1 MMSLV
6 GGDFNN
12 QAAAAAAAVAA
23 SNASAAAAAAAACAA
38 SSAAVALGVQ
48 PTTLLATNASDIYSL
63 AHMGGLHQQLLQQSA
78 AAVFQNYTSMEDDD
92 GSTNL
97 NNAFSAATSAGGILV
112 NSSGKPIT
120 TAQFLTTDDG
130 QQHHLQQHHNQQIYD
145 QMDDGYED
153 GISGLTPKQEIINID
168 DFVMMTDSN
177 SYDGTDFINS
187 DDKSG
192 IDITQPH
199 DVDEHDLLV
208 PMSDEHKIL
217 SEAAAAANRNILTAA
232 QAASTSANSLSSR
245 GVGGVG
251 SSSQCGNGGG
261 NLRSQRKTR
270 KIEPVNRPGLVLKTP
285 IAYKGNIDPSV
296 IPIQKDGMGRFY
308 VIRFISLLY
317 IFVIL
322 FSFALSLKKFLFTK
336 KGILHIYFN

>member
-1 MMSLV
+1 MDDLSQQQTMDLNPMMSLV

-48 PTTLLATNASDIYSL
+48 PTLLATNASDIYGL

-78 AAVFQNYTSMEDDD
+78 AAVFQNYAAMEDDD
-92 GSTNL
+92 GTTNL
-97 NNAFSAATSAGGILV
+97 NNAYNAAAAAGGILV

-120 TAQFLTTDDG
+120 TTQFLTTDDG

-187 DDKSG
+187 DDKSASG

-199 DVDEHDLLV
+199 EVDDHDLLV

-217 SEAAAAANRNILTAA
+217 SEAAAAANRNILAAA
-232 QAASTSANSLSSR
+232 QIASTSANSLSSR
-245 GVGGVG
+245 VGVGGGGGGVG
-251 SSSQCGNGGG
+251 SNNQSGSGGG

-296 IPIQKDGMGRFY
+296 IPIQKDGMAVCERCGQ
-308 VIRFISLLY
+308 
-317 IFVIL
+317 
-322 FSFALSLKKFLFTK
+322 
-336 KGILHIYFN
+336 

>member
-48 PTTLLATNASDIYSL
+48 PSLLATSANDIYGL

-78 AAVFQNYTSMEDDD
+78 AAAVFQNYTSMDDD
-92 GSTNL
+92 DATTNL
-97 NNAFSAATSAGGILV
+97 NNALNAAAAAGGILV
-112 NSSGKPIT
+112 NSNGKPIT
-120 TAQFLTTDDG
+120 TAQFITTDDG
-130 QQHHLQQHHNQQIYD
+130 QQHHHLQQQQLHHHQQQIYD
-145 QMDDGYED
+145 QMNDGYED
-153 GISGLTPKQEIINID
+153 GSLGLTPKQEIINID

-187 DDKSG
+187 DDKSATG

-199 DVDEHDLLV
+199 EVDEHDLLV
-208 PMSDEHKIL
+208 PMSDEHKLL
-217 SEAAAAANRNILTAA
+217 SEAAAAANRNLLAA
-232 QAASTSANSLSSR
+232 AHAASTSANSLSNR
-245 GVGGVG
+245 GGGGG
-251 SSSQCGNGGG
+251 SSTHGGG
-261 NLRSQRKTR
+261 GGLRSQRKTR

-308 VIRFISLLY
+308 LFFFYFIHLFNF
-317 IFVIL
+317 FV
-322 FSFALSLKKFLFTK
+322 LK
-336 KGILHIYFN
+336 

>member
-1 MMSLV
+1 MSLV

-48 PTTLLATNASDIYSL
+48 PTTLLATNANDIYGL
-63 AHMGGLHQQLLQQSA
+63 AQMGGLHQQLLQQSA
-78 AAVFQNYTSMEDDD
+78 AAVFQNYTMDDDD
-92 GSTNL
+92 GTTNL
-97 NNAFSAATSAGGILV
+97 NNALNAAAAAGGILV
-112 NSSGKPIT
+112 NSNGKPIT
-120 TAQFLTTDDG
+120 TTTQFLTTDDG
-130 QQHHLQQHHNQQIYD
+130 QQHHLQQQQHHQQIYD

-187 DDKSG
+187 DDKSATG

-199 DVDEHDLLV
+199 EVDDQDLLV

-217 SEAAAAANRNILTAA
+217 SEAAAAANRNLLAAA
-232 QAASTSANSLSSR
+232 QAAAASTSSNALSTR
-245 GVGGVG
+245 GGGGVG
-251 SSSQCGNGGG
+251 TSTHSGGG

-296 IPIQKDGMGRFY
+296 IPIQKDGMGRF
-308 VIRFISLLY
+308 
-317 IFVIL
+317 
-322 FSFALSLKKFLFTK
+322 
-336 KGILHIYFN
+336 

>member
-48 PTTLLATNASDIYSL
+48 PATLLATNANDIYSL
-63 AHMGGLHQQLLQQSA
+63 AQMGGLHQQLLQQSA
-78 AAVFQNYTSMEDDD
+78 AVFQNYTSMDDD
-92 GSTNL
+92 DNNTNL
-97 NNAFSAATSAGGILV
+97 NNALNAAVAAGGIMV
-112 NSSGKPIT
+112 NSNGKPVT
-120 TAQFLTTDDG
+120 TAQFLTTDNG
-130 QQHHLQQHHNQQIYD
+130 QQHNLQQQNQQIYD

-153 GISGLTPKQEIINID
+153 GMSDLTPKQEIINID

-187 DDKSG
+187 DDKSASG

-199 DVDEHDLLV
+199 EVDEHDLLV

-217 SEAAAAANRNILTAA
+217 SEAAAAANRNLLAAA
-232 QAASTSANSLSSR
+232 QAASTSSNSLTSR
-245 GVGGVG
+245 GGGVA
-251 SSSQCGNGGG
+251 SSSHTGGG

-296 IPIQKDGMGRFY
+296 IPIQKDGMGRFCFFFY
-308 VIRFISLLY
+308 FID
-317 IFVIL
+317 
-322 FSFALSLKKFLFTK
+322 
-336 KGILHIYFN
+336 